1 MKRAEILDSAK
12 EIVTKDREEQYGA
25 PEDNFATIAEF
36 WTTYVKTKCVSP
48 GTDVNISPADVGV
61 MMILLKTARIAGGSE
76 KADNYIDIAGYAACA
91 GELVSKKNE

>member
-12 EIVTKDREEQYGA
+12 EIVTKDREQYGA

-48 GTDVNISPADVGV
+48 GTDVNISSADVGA

-76 KADNYIDIAGYAACA
+76 KADNFIDIAGYAACA